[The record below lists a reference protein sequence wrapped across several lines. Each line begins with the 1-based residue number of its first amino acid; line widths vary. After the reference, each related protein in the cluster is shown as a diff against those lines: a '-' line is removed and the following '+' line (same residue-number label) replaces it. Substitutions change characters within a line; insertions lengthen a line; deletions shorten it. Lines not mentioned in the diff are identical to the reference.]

1 MTGLRGVLT
10 FESMYLSYLP
20 QKWLLEPSKLLEHA
34 FNVWCMPEFLQCTAH
49 IRLVSWPKQSHYES
63 HRIADVTRPR
73 VLTSQGTSYVLTS
86 QGTLMCG
93 VVIAKL
99 SPVLR
104 VPT

>member
-10 FESMYLSYLP
+10 FESMCLSYLP
-20 QKWLLEPSKLLEHA
+20 QEWLLEPSKLLEHA

-73 VLTSQGTSYVLTS
+73 VLTSQGPLILSSHVRRCNH
-86 QGTLMCG
+86 Q
-93 VVIAKL
+93 VITGPQ
-99 SPVLR
+99 SPDI
-104 VPT
+104 